1 MSKRLFYLFFYLLLS
16 CNTLYKEYQA
26 ISDEYYKLAKLN
38 DELGNN
44 ETSVALYEQAIKF
57 NVNVDDVS
65 SYNFVLAYINLK
77 QYDKA
82 ELELNSLLKKDPD
95 NVLLVNLKAYLL
107 FKNGNLDEALKFY
120 LKNLEV
126 VPANQE
132 ALFNSF
138 YIYYLKND
146 LENAKKYIFKY
157 KELNYSLPSNSNEI
171 VSSLLEGGG

>member
-1 MSKRLFYLFFYLLLS
+1 MRKSSSFFFFYLLLS
-16 CNTLYKEYQA
+16 CGTLSKEYQA

-38 DELGNN
+38 DDLGNN

-57 NVNVDDVS
+57 NVNVDDAS

-82 ELELNSLLKKDPD
+82 ELEIKSLLKKDPD
-95 NVLLVNLKAYLL
+95 NVLLVNLKAYLF
-107 FKNGNLDEALKFY
+107 FKKGNLDEALKFY

-132 ALFNSF
+132 ALFNTF

-146 LENAKKYIFKY
+146 LENAKKYILKY
-157 KELNYSLPSNSNEI
+157 KELNYSIPSNANEI
-171 VSSLLEGGG
+171 VSSLLESGG

>member
-1 MSKRLFYLFFYLLLS
+1 MCKRLFFLFYLLSS
-16 CNTLYKEYQA
+16 CSSLYKEYQA

-38 DELGNN
+38 DDLGNN

-57 NVNVDDVS
+57 NSNVDDAS

-77 QYDKA
+77 RYEEAALK
-82 ELELNSLLKKDPD
+82 LESLLEKDSD

-107 FKNGNLDEALKFY
+107 FKKDNLDEALKFY

-132 ALFNSF
+132 ALFNVF
-138 YIYYLKND
+138 YIYHLKND
-146 LENAKKYIFKY
+146 IENAKKYILKY
-157 KELNYSLPSNSNEI
+157 KELNYSVPASANEI
-171 VSSLLEGGG
+171 VSSILEG

>member
-1 MSKRLFYLFFYLLLS
+1 MCKRLFFLFYLLSS
-16 CNTLYKEYQA
+16 CSSLFKEYQA

-38 DELGNN
+38 DDLGNN

-57 NVNVDDVS
+57 NSNVDDAS

-77 QYDKA
+77 RYEEA
-82 ELELNSLLKKDPD
+82 ELKLESLLAKDSD

-107 FKNGNLDEALKFY
+107 FKKGNLDEALKFY

-132 ALFNSF
+132 ALFNVF
-138 YIYYLKND
+138 YIYNLKND
-146 LENAKKYIFKY
+146 IENAKKYILKY
-157 KELNYSLPSNSNEI
+157 KELNYSVPASANEI
-171 VSSLLEGGG
+171 VSSVLEG